1 MSLSIVFLSTLHHP
15 PFLLIS
21 SIFRM
26 INTRNSNANVENSN
40 TENNNATNP
49 PPPPPL
55 TLEQD
60 LVLQAQLLQTMQQI
74 MVNM

>member
-1 MSLSIVFLSTLHHP
+1 
-15 PFLLIS
+15 
-21 SIFRM
+21 M

-40 TENNNATNP
+40 TENNNAANP

-60 LVLQAQLLQTMQQI
+60 LVLQAQLLQTMQRT